1 MILVLEATKGLLRR
15 RLLRAIDEQGHALG
29 RLDVQ
34 PLDVLPLSYR
44 VHLRQLFGHAE
55 QVVQDLGRFLGGR
68 SPDSHG
74 EARPPREVDVRAP
87 DGILYV
93 LLPLGAISLESPD
106 DDGGGDDDDEDA
118 RAEIRHTPREMGER
132 ET

>member
-1 MILVLEATKGLLRR
+1 MKGVGITYWFGLLRR

-44 VHLRQLFGHAE
+44 VHLCQLLGHAE
-55 QVVQDLGRFLGGR
+55 QVFQDLGGFLGGG

-74 EARPPREVDVRAP
+74 EARAPREVDVRAP
-87 DGILYV
+87 DGLLYV
-93 LLPLGAISLESPD
+93 LLPLGATSLETMVMLMVTK
-106 DDGGGDDDDEDA
+106 
-118 RAEIRHTPREMGER
+118 RAKSGTRRERLER
-132 ET
+132 EREKGRRE